1 MPAAASSRSS
11 MAKGAGTSRFQ
22 EGAYVFAPLPV
33 FCGGLVG
40 ILGIGGQLLDFR
52 QRGYLVVPRG
62 FLRI

>member
-11 MAKGAGTSRFQ
+11 MAKGAASPRFQ
-22 EGAYVFAPLPV
+22 EGAYAFATLLV

-40 ILGIGGQLLDFR
+40 ILGIGGQLLDFS